1 MKCFGYHTIFVII
14 VSCFEYYS
22 QNFCMRFYGHGTG
35 DIDRVKIPVDAPE
48 KPVDIGNGDFTIEFE
63 MRALLSDNPKG
74 GNAAAGANEDWT
86 LGHVIIDR
94 DIFGPGDYGDFGI
107 SLCNGKIAFGTNNG
121 SQSRTIIGNTN
132 VADNQWHHI
141 AVTRQASN
149 GAMRIY
155 VNGTLDASVAT
166 GPSGNISYRNGRSTT
181 WPNDPYLVLG
191 AEKHDYDNVNYPS
204 FNGYLDELRIS
215 NVIRY
220 SGTSFTV
227 PSFPFITDAN
237 TVGLYHFDEG
247 SGTVLS
253 DASGYTGGP
262 SNGQVKFGGS
272 GTPGPVWVPRSITN
286 LTENKLSEQDIYVF
300 PNPVGRLFF
309 IRYDEIQNSI
319 DVTATDCASGKTLM
333 VQRSKI
339 ANGLLKVEFSEPVKS
354 SVLVV
359 LNTGERRFKKILLPE
374 NQ

>member
-1 MKCFGYHTIFVII
+1 MKEFFKII
-14 VSCFEYYS
+14 SIILTYLVHS

-35 DIDRVKIPVDAPE
+35 DIDRVKIPIDAPE
-48 KPVDIGNGDFTIEFE
+48 RPVDIGSGNFTIEFE

-74 GNAAAGANEDWT
+74 GNAVAGANDDWT

-107 SLCNGKIAFGTNNG
+107 SLCNGKIAFGINNG
-121 SQSRTIIGNTN
+121 SQSRTIIGNTS

-155 VNGTLDASVAT
+155 VDGALDASVST
-166 GPSGNISYRNGRSTT
+166 GPTGDISYRNGRSTT

-204 FNGYLDELRIS
+204 YNGHLDELRIS
-215 NVIRY
+215 NIIRY
-220 SGTSFTV
+220 SGTFFSLPTM
-227 PSFPFITDAN
+227 PFITDAN

-247 SGTVLS
+247 SGSVLF
-253 DASGYTGGP
+253 DASGFTGGP
-262 SNGQVKFGGS
+262 SNGQVKFGGA
-272 GTPGPVWVPRSITN
+272 GTPGPVWVPRN
-286 LTENKLSEQDIYVF
+286 LTNSDISEFSEYDINIF
-300 PNPVGRLFF
+300 PNPIHRSFF
-309 IRYDEIQNSI
+309 IRYNKIQNPLCI
-319 DVTATDCASGKTLM
+319 TAMDCSSGKILL
-333 VQRSKI
+333 VQSSKI
-339 ANGLLKVEFSEPVKS
+339 ANGLLKVEFPEPIKS

-359 LNTGERRFKKILLPE
+359 LNLGERRVKKILLPE

>member
-1 MKCFGYHTIFVII
+1 MINFKFLIIFFIC
-14 VSCFEYYS
+14 SFLKHFS
-22 QNFCMRFYGHGTG
+22 QNYCMRFYGHGTG

-48 KPVDIGNGDFTIEFE
+48 RPVDIGSGDFTIEFE
-63 MRALLSDNPKG
+63 FRALLSDNPKG
-74 GNAAAGANEDWT
+74 GNAVAGANDDWT

-132 VADNQWHHI
+132 VANNQWHHI
-141 AVTRQASN
+141 AVTRQAST

-166 GPSGNISYRNGRSTT
+166 GPAGNISYRNGRSTT

-204 FNGYLDELRIS
+204 YNGHLDELRIS

-227 PSFPFITDAN
+227 PSMPFNTDVN

-247 SGTVLS
+247 SGTVLL
-253 DASGYTGGP
+253 DASGFTGGP

-272 GTPGPVWVPRSITN
+272 GTPGPVWVLRSVTDLN
-286 LTENKLSEQDIYVF
+286 DKDFSAHDIDIF
-300 PNPVGRLFF
+300 PNPVNQTFF
-309 IRYDEIQNSI
+309 VRSSKVHNLNKI
-319 DVTATDCASGKTLM
+319 TAMELGSGKM
-333 VQRSKI
+333 VTVQVFE
-339 ANGLLKVEFSEPVKS
+339 AAPGLLKARFNEILKS
-354 SVLVV
+354 PVLVIV
-359 LNTGERRFKKILLPE
+359 HAENTRFKKILLPE